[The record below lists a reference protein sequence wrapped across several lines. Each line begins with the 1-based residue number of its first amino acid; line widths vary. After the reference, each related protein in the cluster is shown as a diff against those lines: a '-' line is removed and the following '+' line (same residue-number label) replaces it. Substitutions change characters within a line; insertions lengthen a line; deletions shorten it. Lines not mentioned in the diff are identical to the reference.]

1 MLLRRLRHLRRPAG
15 QSLLTQTL
23 ILIPVFLLLIGLV
36 YDLGALA
43 IAQAAGQD
51 AADLAVQDAAK
62 HISPGAFYAH
72 QEVRVSSRAF
82 ELAADRLATYGRGQ
96 ARLTGLWLVRPD
108 DRHLALWLEA
118 EIEIPLQFLQLVGI
132 PTATRRIR
140 ASAVPAF
147 GIRHEGE

>member
-1 MLLRRLRHLRRPAG
+1 MTTLLRRLRRTDG

-23 ILIPVFLLLIGLV
+23 ILTPIFLLMIGLV
-36 YDLGALA
+36 YDLGAIA

-62 HISPGAFYAH
+62 YISQSAFYAKQEVAVGPGAFD
-72 QEVRVSSRAF
+72 
-82 ELAADRLATYGRGQ
+82 LAVQRLGTYSNGQ
-96 ARLTGLWLVRPD
+96 AQFRGLWLVRPD

-118 EIEIPLQFLQLVGI
+118 EIEVPLPFLRLVGI

-147 GIRHEGE
+147 GIRYEGE